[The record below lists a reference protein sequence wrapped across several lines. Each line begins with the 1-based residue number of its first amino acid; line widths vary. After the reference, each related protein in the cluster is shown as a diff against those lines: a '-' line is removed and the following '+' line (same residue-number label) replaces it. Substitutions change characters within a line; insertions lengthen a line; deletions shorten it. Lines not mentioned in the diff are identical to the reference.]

1 MPILLV
7 TPTPLNPPL
16 LIHSLNS
23 IINSEIYVSPQWES
37 SSCALSCATGWP
49 TQRINSFTGNIEMQ
63 SFFYSHSRAKHHHS
77 MWNFMFPSSQYF
89 STDIRQRL
97 ESWDICELSGDKK
110 NSPFSAEFSRQ
121 FVSNS
126 RNIIKLLHHFDQTDF
141 HTVLFWE
148 IYPPTKGFIVRS
160 SAVLNQK
167 GHFHDTGNFYLMI
180 FLWILP
186 KTKINSP
193 AKPTLTTIFKEC
205 STEKYF

>member
-110 NSPFSAEFSRQ
+110 KFTVFSRILSTICIKFAQHYKVTSPFRSNWFSHGAFLGDLSTNQRVYREIISSIKPKRTFSWHREFLSNDISLNSA
-121 FVSNS
+121 
-126 RNIIKLLHHFDQTDF
+126 
-141 HTVLFWE
+141 
-148 IYPPTKGFIVRS
+148 
-160 SAVLNQK
+160 
-167 GHFHDTGNFYLMI
+167 
-180 FLWILP
+180 
-186 KTKINSP
+186 
-193 AKPTLTTIFKEC
+193 
-205 STEKYF
+205 